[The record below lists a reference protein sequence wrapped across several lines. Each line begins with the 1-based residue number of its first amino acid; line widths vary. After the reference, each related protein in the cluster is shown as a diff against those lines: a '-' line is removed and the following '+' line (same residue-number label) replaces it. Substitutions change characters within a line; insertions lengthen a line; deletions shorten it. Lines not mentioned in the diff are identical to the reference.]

1 MISRRKWLTRSIA
14 AMAGTALLAPPEL
27 KALQERE
34 LSLAEQLGDSAED
47 EGYWELVKSQFVL
60 QEGLRYFNNG
70 SLGTCPEY
78 VVKATEQF
86 RRTLDGFPSKYMW
99 GGWSD
104 QKEVVREKVGA
115 MLGVSPETIAL
126 IHNTTEGMNL
136 IASSLNLAEGDEILL
151 TDHEHTSARIPW
163 KHWQER
169 KGVKLQT
176 LYLPVVPPSKEDI
189 VRLFRESITARTRVI
204 SLVHVTNTNGLR
216 LPVKEISELAHE
228 RGILVAVDGAQSMG
242 MFEINLEELGCD
254 FYTSSSHKWIFSP
267 KGMGVFYAT
276 EEAQK
281 LLSPL
286 VVCRGYDDPSI
297 RRFEN
302 YNTRNLPELLGL
314 GAALDFRELIGAKK
328 IERRLYELKAYFR
341 EQFVDDGRFRLKSPV
356 SDELSVGIQ
365 TVEVMGKDVKE
376 VKATLAEKYQ
386 IDCRPMSSHEL
397 NGLRISLAIF
407 TTKADVDYLVGAL
420 REIADA

>member
-1 MISRRKWLTRSIA
+1 
-14 AMAGTALLAPPEL
+14 
-27 KALQERE
+27 
-34 LSLAEQLGDSAED
+34 
-47 EGYWELVKSQFVL
+47 
-60 QEGLRYFNNG
+60 
-70 SLGTCPEY
+70 
-78 VVKATEQF
+78 
-86 RRTLDGFPSKYMW
+86 GFPSKYMW

-104 QKEVVREKVGA
+104 QKEIVREKVGS

-136 IASSLNLAEGDEILL
+136 IASSLDLAEGDEILL

-176 LYLPVVPPSKEDI
+176 LYLPIVPPSKEDI
-189 VRLFRESITARTRVI
+189 VRLFRQSINPRTRVI

-228 RGILVAVDGAQSMG
+228 QGILVAVDGAQSMG

-267 KGMGVFYAT
+267 KGMGVFYAK

-286 VVCRGYDDPSI
+286 VVCRGYDDRSI

-341 EQFVDDGRFRLKSPV
+341 EQFAGDERFRLKSPV

-376 VKATLAEKYQ
+376 VKETLVEKYQ
-386 IDCRPMSSHEL
+386 IDCRPMTSHEL

-407 TTKADVDYLVGAL
+407 TTKADVDYLVAAL